1 MDDIDREAVREVI
14 RQYRKEYRENIEP
27 VIDKILEK
35 VHNGQRVYE
44 AVSDA
49 FSETPFFTANRQAVT
64 DAVYLAACAG
74 YGVLPKMVT
83 NPQGIKGKLLSES
96 WTPDKMPLSKRL
108 HGTDAAMRR
117 TIIDTIQSAMTMTK
131 SVKDIAMDLY
141 DGYNS
146 GKAVIH
152 QAELPRYLDKVVTY
166 ARWASNGEQEMV
178 QPVLDAAAQAEK
190 LIGSVDRPAL
200 KAAYKNL
207 IQAAKLFEPK
217 AIDNA
222 VHVAMEEKSRYHAER
237 IARTE
242 AARAWYEGYMAK
254 TQDDAD
260 IWGYKYCLS
269 SRHYLCPYDQC
280 DVLANAN
287 MGYGKGIYPKGK
299 QPSLPR
305 HPHCMCMLQ
314 AVYHWEVDKD
324 QAFQPEGA
332 RAYIDDVTAAQRQDL
347 FGVKGAQ
354 EYRAG
359 GDWQKLLR
367 GFEGFGEQP
376 TIRLKKEDFQLKL
389 IEDNGKINKNNPEE
403 VMSVINVCKIDKKIY
418 SAVTPDIRTDEV
430 VITENQVSHI
440 KQRHPQDY
448 ERFSRYF
455 ERILEQPDYILE
467 ANKPNT
473 ALILKEIE
481 ENGEKFKLILRL
493 QTSEDPKE
501 FKNSIITF
509 QKVEDKRYRRYL
521 KNAKILYQRE

>member
-49 FSETPFFTANRQAVT
+49 LSETPFFTANRQAVI
-64 DAVYLAACAG
+64 DVVCLAACAG
-74 YGVLPKMVT
+74 YGVLPKMVA
-83 NPQGIKGKLLSES
+83 NMEGIKGKLLSES

-146 GKAVIH
+146 GKTVIR

-190 LIGSVDRPAL
+190 LIGSVDTPAL

-217 AIDNA
+217 AIDKA

-254 TQDDAD
+254 TEDDED

-324 QAFQPEGA
+324 QTFKPEGA
-332 RAYIDDVTAAQRQDL
+332 RDYIDSVTASQQQDL
-347 FGVKGAQ
+347 FGIKGAQ
-354 EYRAG
+354 EYRVG

-376 TIRLKKEDFQLKL
+376 AVRLKKEDFQLKL
-389 IEDNGKINKNNPEE
+389 IAQKPLPNYEKAIIPDAKIFNYALNMDHPVGRNKAVVFDNVLGYNK
-403 VMSVINVCKIDKKIY
+403 S
-418 SAVTPDIRTDEV
+418 
-430 VITENQVSHI
+430 
-440 KQRHPQDY
+440 
-448 ERFSRYF
+448 
-455 ERILEQPDYILE
+455 
-467 ANKPNT
+467 
-473 ALILKEIE
+473 
-481 ENGEKFKLILRL
+481 NGEKLISAIREHLPQMECISRKGKYGVQYSGKIDLTGPSGRTARVKVAWQIDNGTDFPKL
-493 QTSEDPKE
+493 TSIYVDE
-501 FKNSIITF
+501 
-509 QKVEDKRYRRYL
+509 
-521 KNAKILYQRE
+521 